1 MKRIHEVEGVEFRN
15 CLVNAKIKK
24 GIRRIIFLCTLH
36 KILDN
41 GRNPNLIKEIW

>member
-24 GIRRIIFLCTLH
+24 GIRRIIFL
-36 KILDN
+36 IFFMYIAQDS
-41 GRNPNLIKEIW
+41 G